1 MRANKADI
9 KIGGVDYT
17 KNLSLPFVIQD
28 SGTEQLDSAIISLVN
43 MRTDAKFPPFS
54 PVSLCGGKYTYLIA
68 DDSVKAVFG
77 RSLWN
82 HELTLIDE
90 TKATER
96 ILMEG
101 KSFTQPLTQTLC
113 DAKDADGYK
122 FINNTLSG
130 TDSTH
135 AKVAEVQTPIHVDS
149 GAAVIYIPSPGT
161 MVSLLGGLYGY
172 TWGIKIL
179 YNKGMAAYDDTAD
192 VYDKV
197 YEAKSVSDYDFTAEV
212 NVTKTGIYTI
222 EYKVEYN
229 TGIGSPETVRY
240 IIPIAVYNKADAPK
254 PYSIYDVMEIIL
266 ETAFPLF
273 NGETPRYTL
282 ELTDEQE
289 ERFKATTAPEM
300 HFANGRSLYEN
311 LKEIGDVIHCIPRV
325 KNFKIRWQ
333 EIGTREKA
341 DLSKG
346 KEYGGESQ
354 YNAADYA
361 TEIESNFANLINSDE
376 AEGSVTNPYSGGYI
390 TLRSNEYRIT
400 EETSYIPTDFPIGTK
415 IIKVLARI
423 HRKDESHSVEQTIDI
438 TPAIFEK
445 HEYDALSSFSGIY
458 PFSKTHA
465 LFYTTGQKNIDGLW
479 YRAQDAAIGIMN
491 QFERYAIT
499 NVLNFFGGRDN
510 DSYEYNMLS
519 FQVTYIPFVNG
530 RARQAKVEDI
540 GGGCIVLAHNQS
552 ANELSAKAFGENLR
566 GKIAMLANPS
576 ESKNYVFK
584 RIEDVPRGGILYD
597 NKRYISNVTTRIFPD
612 YCLSQ
617 IDLAENYNNAGAFVQ
632 MKTGIRQYEIPT
644 GQDRHTLIEEYCEIG
659 KLRTSPEEEADN
671 LYLICTDELKKK
683 ILSAFGPSPIAA
695 DITTAYIQTRDE
707 NHNDISGK
715 IALPVYST
723 SLGTSVYLGFTF
735 EDNFSAGKQAT
746 PLLKQAMGTE
756 YVEYGSKF
764 YGRAKYLSFSL
775 CDGYTEDSALK
786 ETSVPHRLPAAWGVH
801 PITEYVKT
809 EREDLIWNKDAADRG
824 AVAYQIHF
832 CSNDGYVITSEFA
845 KQMPFVRTS
854 NASTLQAYFYNKE
867 IDELT
872 GDIYDN
878 VVHATSFTVHND
890 DGVHG
895 WYIEMNSLPT
905 TPYKSFAV
913 KDYNKNICIFG
924 KNTTS
929 ADKRI
934 YFNFKRKR

>member
-17 KNLSLPFVIQD
+17 NNLSLPFVIQD
-28 SGTEQLDSAIISLVN
+28 SGTEQLDSAVISLVN
-43 MRTDAKFPPFS
+43 MRTEAKFPPFT
-54 PVSLCGGKYTYLIA
+54 PVSLCKGKYTYLVA

-77 RSLWN
+77 RSVWN

-101 KSFTQPLTQTLC
+101 KSFTQPLIQTLG

-135 AKVAEVQTPIHVDS
+135 AKVAEVQTPIHVDG
-149 GAAVIYIPSPGT
+149 GAAVIHIPSPRT

-197 YEAKSVSDYDFTAEV
+197 YEATNVSDYDFTAEV

-222 EYKVEYN
+222 EYKVDYN
-229 TGIGSPETVRY
+229 TGIGSPETARY
-240 IIPIAVYNKADAPK
+240 IIPIAVYNAADAPQ
-254 PYSIYDVMEIIL
+254 PYSIYDVMEITL
-266 ETAFPLF
+266 QTSFPLLE
-273 NGETPRYTL
+273 GETPRYSL

-289 ERFKATTAPEM
+289 ARFKCTTAPEM

-311 LKEIGDVIHCIPRV
+311 LQEIGDVIHCIPRV
-325 KNFKIRWQ
+325 KNFKVRWQ

-341 DLSKG
+341 DLSSG
-346 KEYGGESQ
+346 AEYGGTSQ

-376 AEGSVTNPYSGGYI
+376 AEGSVTNPYKDGFI

-400 EETSYIPTDFPIGTK
+400 EETSYIPTDYQIGTK
-415 IIKVLARI
+415 LIKVLARI
-423 HRKDESHSVEQTIDI
+423 HNNDASHSVATTIDI
-438 TPAIFEK
+438 TPAVFEK

-465 LFYTTGQKNIDGLW
+465 LYYTTWQKNIEGLW
-479 YRAQDAAIGIMN
+479 YRAQDATIGIMN

-499 NVLNFFGGRDN
+499 NVLNFFGGRDESEY
-510 DSYEYNMLS
+510 DYNMLS

-530 RARQAKVEDI
+530 RARQARVEDI

-584 RIEDVPRGGILYD
+584 RIEDVPIGGLLYD

-612 YCLSQ
+612 YCISQ
-617 IDLAENYNNAGAFVQ
+617 IDLAQNYNNAGAFVQ
-632 MKTGIRQYEIPT
+632 LKTGIRQYEIPA
-644 GQDRHTLIEEYCEIG
+644 GQDRNTLIEEYCEIG
-659 KLRTSPEEEADN
+659 KRKTSAEQEADN
-671 LYLICTDELKKK
+671 VYMLCTETLKKK
-683 ILSAFGPSPIAA
+683 VLSAFGANPTAS

-746 PLLKQAMGTE
+746 PLLQNAMGTE

-775 CDGYTEDSALK
+775 CDGYTGDSRLK
-786 ETSVPHRLPAAWGVH
+786 GTSVPHRLPAAWGVE
-801 PITEYVKT
+801 PVNEYVKT
-809 EREDLIWNKDAADRG
+809 DKAMLLWNKDAADRG
-824 AVAYQIHF
+824 AVAYQLHF

-854 NASTLQAYFYNKE
+854 APGRVKAYFYKRE

-872 GDIYDN
+872 GDAQGDPFFETY
-878 VVHATSFTVHND
+878 VTVHND
-890 DGVHG
+890 DGVNG
-895 WYIEMNSLPT
+895 WYIEMDELPIVT
-905 TPYKSFAV
+905 YKSFAV
-913 KDYNKNICIFG
+913 KQEGKNVCIFG
-924 KNTTS
+924 KNTTN